1 MVAQVPNEETPAQV
15 RTEETA
21 EAPKLIEDSPDD
33 AELPGAI
40 LLRQAS
46 VSSLPISRGDSSEHQ
61 GPDSSKLF
69 HFFLKSILS
78 LIHKSVSI
86 FLSFF
91 ARPDSTEGGGE
102 SITGTSKTTT
112 IDGVVADEP
121 KRFESGRNVRND

>member
-69 HFFLKSILS
+69 HFFFKSILS
-78 LIHKSVSI
+78 LIHESVSI
-86 FLSFF
+86 FPSFF
-91 ARPDSTEGGGE
+91 ARPDSTEGGGF
-102 SITGTSKTTT
+102 S
-112 IDGVVADEP
+112 
-121 KRFESGRNVRND
+121 FQ